1 MKCVTDFSSF
11 FLYDSFSSSVEIHV
25 AWTESELNDAVINN
39 VYDILRIREK
49 SVRDILK
56 YNQEYIIS
64 LVLYLEH
71 FNNS

>member
-25 AWTESELNDAVINN
+25 TWTESELNDAVINN
-39 VYDILRIREK
+39 TYDILRIREK
-49 SVRDILK
+49 SVRDILE
-56 YNQEYIIS
+56 YNQEYTTFS
-64 LVLYLEH
+64 ASYLEH